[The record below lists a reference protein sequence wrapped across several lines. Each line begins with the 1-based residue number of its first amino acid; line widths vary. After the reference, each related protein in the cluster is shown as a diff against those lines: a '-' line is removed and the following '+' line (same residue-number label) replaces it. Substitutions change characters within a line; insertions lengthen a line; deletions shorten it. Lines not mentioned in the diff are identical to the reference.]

1 MDKKKVLILISSLF
15 LLILIIIFITI
26 GIINTT
32 NNSKNKNDNNHIN
45 TSQIQG
51 GTNYNHNDTQSE
63 YAKMIEKAKEQEQ
76 LAKLQKNEKK
86 TKEEKEGKKEQ
97 EENNETTRKIKEN
110 GVTYITHDSG
120 IKIPEG
126 VAGTKP
132 VKSKRLPDS
141 DAYKYKNEKPF
152 YAKYIREV
160 PESTLK
166 RKTQETKILHKYL
179 RGNDLIITS
188 IDVST
193 KGNRAA
199 IAYKKNKNGG
209 IETALVSILNQAGT
223 AKKEHLNNLHYTVNF
238 DVDYIDNDTT
248 NCYKIVKALGMPIK
262 ESEFENLYRKYK
274 YGKLTD
280 DDYKKPYSIGFNEI
294 EVVVEW

>member
-15 LLILIIIFITI
+15 LLVLIIAFSII
-26 GIINTT
+26 GISNTT
-32 NNSKNKNDNNHIN
+32 NNTRTKNDNNHIN

-63 YAKMIEKAKEQEQ
+63 YDKMVKEAKEQEK
-76 LAKLQKNEKK
+76 LAKIQQEKK

-110 GVTYITHDSG
+110 GITYITNDSG

-126 VAGTKP
+126 VAGTAP
-132 VKSKRLPDS
+132 VKTKRLPDS
-141 DAYKYKNEKPF
+141 EAFKNEKPF
-152 YAKYIREV
+152 YDKYIREV

-199 IAYKKNKNGG
+199 IAYQKNKQGG

-238 DVDYIDNDTT
+238 DVDYIDKNTT

-262 ESEFENLYRKYK
+262 ENEFANLYKKYK

-294 EVVVEW
+294 EVVIEW